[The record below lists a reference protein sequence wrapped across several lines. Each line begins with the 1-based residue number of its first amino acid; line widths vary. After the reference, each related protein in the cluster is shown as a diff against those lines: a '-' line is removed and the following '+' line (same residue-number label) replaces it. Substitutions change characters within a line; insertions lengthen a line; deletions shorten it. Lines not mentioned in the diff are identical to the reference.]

1 MELEKNRFFLLF
13 LGVAERSYEP
23 YAIVAVVIFWFCYPK
38 CETKTPLAQFSFV
51 KIKIEK
57 NVFFLFSFKRHSQ
70 QANDT
75 LCVCMYGEYEA
86 TATMKKALHLYEI
99 DMQNET

>member
-1 MELEKNRFFLLF
+1 MEQEKNRFFLLF

-57 NVFFLFSFKRHSQ
+57 NVFFCSPLNAIHSKRMTHSV
-70 QANDT
+70 
-75 LCVCMYGEYEA
+75 CVCMVN
-86 TATMKKALHLYEI
+86 MKQRLR
-99 DMQNET
+99 